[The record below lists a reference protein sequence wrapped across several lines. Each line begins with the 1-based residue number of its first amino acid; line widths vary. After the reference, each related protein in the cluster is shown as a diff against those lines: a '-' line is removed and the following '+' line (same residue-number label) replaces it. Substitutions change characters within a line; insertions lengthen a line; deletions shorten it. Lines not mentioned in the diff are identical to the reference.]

1 MEWENCDKIKRSINV
16 DFFGEGCSM
25 EISVLG
31 INGFAP
37 FRADK
42 AVKEA
47 KLMPDFF
54 TDLNLDRILSE
65 MQVRNKE
72 YDLRFLF
79 YSMVDNAQDVRFRQD
94 IYRDM
99 TEKLQ
104 KDCLTDFSKAMRSTR
119 ARVKLWEETVHAAQ
133 KSACFLSAVTEYTD
147 AAAALYQALSKAQPD
162 SFGLQRL
169 CGYLK
174 TLVDDP
180 KMQLCR
186 ETAKAL
192 NEERQQL
199 SFHLTVTDEKLEIA
213 AGKKQ
218 ETYFDKLKLLFPEQF
233 EAKGEKALS
242 DAYYLESPFAGET
255 RLGYLET
262 EAIRVYNKLR
272 PEFFEKMAAFEKE
285 YADILHTE
293 LYELEEELQFYLSFQ
308 NIRYEMEKRGCVFCL
323 PKITDDGSFS
333 VTDGYDM
340 ALAWKNMWDGTKTVA
355 NSVEYRAGE
364 RFLVVTGPNQG
375 GKTTFA
381 RSMGQLVYFA
391 MLGLPVPAR
400 EAKVPYFSALLTHF
414 SAEESVESGRGKL
427 KEELIRLGPMMK
439 ETRKNCFVILN
450 ELFTTAATY
459 DAHIMGGRVL
469 RHFGRQDC
477 RGIYVTHISELT
489 KEEGAV
495 SLVAVAEGESHKKR
509 TYRLE
514 RREAEG
520 TGYAADIVERHNLD
534 ADSVKLRLQ
543 KRLCEAE
550 TQEGQVKE

>member
-1 MEWENCDKIKRSINV
+1 
-16 DFFGEGCSM
+16 M

-31 INGFAP
+31 KDGFAP

-79 YSMVDNAQDVRFRQD
+79 YNMTDYVQDVRFRQD
-94 IYRDM
+94 FYRDV
-99 TEKLQ
+99 TEKLP

-119 ARVKLWEETVHAAQ
+119 TRVKQWEETVNEAQ

-147 AAAALYQALSKAQPD
+147 AAAALYQAVKEAQPA
-162 SFGLQRL
+162 SFGMQRL
-169 CGYLK
+169 LEYLK
-174 TLVDDP
+174 TLMDDSR
-180 KMQLCR
+180 MRLCR
-186 ETAKAL
+186 ETAQKL
-192 NEERQQL
+192 NEEREEL
-199 SFHLTVTDEKLEIA
+199 SFHLTITDEKLEIA

-218 ETYFDKLKLLFPEQF
+218 EMYFDRFKILFPEQF
-233 EAKGEKALS
+233 TQKGERKFA
-242 DAYYLESPFAGET
+242 DAYYLDSPFAGET
-255 RLGYLET
+255 HLGYLET
-262 EAIRVYNKLR
+262 EAIRVYKKLR
-272 PEFFEKMAAFEKE
+272 PDFFERMAAFEKE

-293 LYELEEELQFYLSFQ
+293 LYAVEEELQFYLSFQ
-308 NIRYEMEKRGCVFCL
+308 TIRYEMEKRGYRFCL
-323 PKITDDGSFS
+323 PQISDDGTFK
-333 VTDGYDM
+333 VKGVYDM
-340 ALAWKNMWDGTKTVA
+340 ALAWKNMWDGTETVA
-355 NSVEYRAGE
+355 NSVEYRNGE

-391 MLGLPVPAR
+391 MLGLPVPA
-400 EAKVPYFSALLTHF
+400 EKAELPYFSGLLTHF
-414 SAEESVESGRGKL
+414 SAEESMESGRGKL

-469 RHFGRQDC
+469 RHFGKQDC
-477 RGIYVTHISELT
+477 CGIYVTHISELT

-495 SLVAVAEGESHKKR
+495 SLVAVAEGESRKKR
-509 TYRLE
+509 TYRVE

-520 TGYAADIVERHNLD
+520 TGYAADIVERHNLS
-534 ADSVKLRLQ
+534 AEGVKNRLQ
-543 KRLCEAE
+543 KRLSEAE
-550 TQEGQVKE
+550 TQESQVRE